1 MSIRIFWSCFGQNIL
16 TGVHEKNYLRTS
28 HNRMLFWQG
37 VNTRIYGCSDLLGIC
52 LVTLWVW
59 EDISRVVYNWNFHFQ
74 FKTIKRKHL
83 VVCGFFVIDMICRV
97 LIRSD
102 SIVDLILFC
111 NVEMY
116 VTCFTNLKFKF
127 KSYVLKL
134 IENKQ
139 KGGTNQVM

>member
-1 MSIRIFWSCFGQNIL
+1 M
-16 TGVHEKNYLRTS
+16 
-28 HNRMLFWQG
+28 
-37 VNTRIYGCSDLLGIC
+37 IC
-52 LVTLWVW
+52 LV
-59 EDISRVVYNWNFHFQ
+59 
-74 FKTIKRKHL
+74 
-83 VVCGFFVIDMICRV
+83 
-97 LIRSD
+97 LIRTD

-111 NVEMY
+111 NAEIY